1 LALKVLVTGGA
12 GYIGSHTIVELLLE
26 GHEVVCLDNFCNSS
40 PKAIDRIIKICES
53 EGLVDAPLEL
63 IKGDILNENLLKEI
77 FSIHS
82 INNVIHFAGLKA
94 VGESGEKP
102 IEYYKNNVE
111 GSIKLFRAMSEAEVF
126 KIAFSSSATVY
137 GEPKKLPIC
146 EKQPTQE
153 PTNPYGKT
161 KLIIENILHDIANSD
176 DRWHIAILRYF
187 NPIGAHSS
195 GLIGDY
201 PNSIPNNLVPF
212 ISQVAVGNLTKLQ
225 IFGND
230 YPTKDGTGVRD
241 YIHVVDLAK
250 GHLKS
255 LQTLE
260 QKNGAHIWNLGT
272 GQGYSVLE
280 IIGAFEK
287 ASQKSIPYEFV
298 ERRQGDIASC
308 WADPYK
314 AKIELDWKAEL
325 YLNQMME
332 DSWRWQN
339 QNPNGYND

>member
-1 LALKVLVTGGA
+1 MALKVLVTGGT

-53 EGLVDAPLEL
+53 EGLYDAPLEL
-63 IKGDILNENLLKEI
+63 IKGDILNENLLKDI

-102 IEYYKNNVE
+102 MEYYKNNVE

-146 EKQPTQE
+146 EKQPTQK

-176 DRWHIAILRYF
+176 DRWHIALLRYF

-195 GLIGDY
+195 GLIGES
-201 PNSIPNNLVPF
+201 PNSMPNNLVPY
-212 ISQVAVGNLTKLQ
+212 ISQVAVGNLAKLQ

-230 YPTKDGTGVRD
+230 YRTKDGTGVRD

-255 LQTLE
+255 LQILE
-260 QKNGAHIWNLGT
+260 QKNGTHIWNLGT

-298 ERRQGDIASC
+298 ERRKGDIASC
-308 WADPYK
+308 WADPSK
-314 AKIELDWKAEL
+314 AEIELGWKAEL
-325 YLNQMME
+325 NLDQMME
-332 DSWRWQN
+332 DTWRWQKN
-339 QNPNGYND
+339 NPNGYDE

>member
-1 LALKVLVTGGA
+1 MNLKVLVTGGA

-40 PKAIDRIIKICES
+40 PRAIDRIIKICES
-53 EGLVDAPLEL
+53 KGLVDAPLKL
-63 IKGDILNENLLKEI
+63 IEGDILNENLLKEI
-77 FSIHS
+77 FSNHR
-82 INNVIHFAGLKA
+82 INSVIHFAGLKA
-94 VGESGEKP
+94 VGQSGEKP

-137 GEPKKLPIC
+137 GEPEKLPIC

-161 KLIIENILHDIANSD
+161 KLMIENILQDIASSD
-176 DRWHIAILRYF
+176 DRWHIALLRYF
-187 NPIGAHSS
+187 NPVGAHSS
-195 GLIGDY
+195 GLIGES
-201 PNSIPNNLVPF
+201 PNSIPNNLVPY
-212 ISQVAVGNLTKLQ
+212 ISQIAVGNLAKLQ
-225 IFGND
+225 IFGRD
-230 YPTKDGTGVRD
+230 YQTKDGTGVRD

-255 LQTLE
+255 LQILE
-260 QKNGAHIWNLGT
+260 QKNGTHIWNLGT

-308 WADPYK
+308 WADPSK

-325 YLNQMME
+325 NLDEMMK
-332 DSWRWQN
+332 DTWRWQN
-339 QNPNGYND
+339 QNPNGYID

>member
-1 LALKVLVTGGA
+1 MNVLVTGGS

-40 PKAIDRIIKICES
+40 PRAIDRIIKICES
-53 EGLVDAPLEL
+53 KGLVDAPLQL
-63 IKGDILNENLLKEI
+63 IEGDILNENLLKEI
-77 FSIHS
+77 FSDHS
-82 INNVIHFAGLKA
+82 INSVIHFAGLKA

-102 IEYYKNNVE
+102 IKYYKNNVE

-137 GEPKKLPIC
+137 GEPEKLPIC
-146 EKQPTQE
+146 EKQPSKE
-153 PTNPYGKT
+153 PTNPYGRT
-161 KLIIENILHDIANSD
+161 KLIIEKILQDVASSD
-176 DRWHIAILRYF
+176 DRWHIALLRYF
-187 NPIGAHSS
+187 NPVGAHSS
-195 GLIGDY
+195 GLIGES
-201 PNSIPNNLVPF
+201 PNTIPNNLVPY
-212 ISQVAVGNLTKLQ
+212 ISQVAVGNLAKLQ
-225 IFGND
+225 IFGSD

-255 LQTLE
+255 LQILE
-260 QKNGAHIWNLGT
+260 QKNGTHIWNLGT

-287 ASQKSIPYEFV
+287 SSQKSIPYEFV

-308 WADPYK
+308 WADPSK
-314 AKIELDWKAEL
+314 AAVELEWKAESN
-325 YLNQMME
+325 LNEMMK
-332 DSWRWQN
+332 DTWRWQN
-339 QNPNGYND
+339 QNPNGYID